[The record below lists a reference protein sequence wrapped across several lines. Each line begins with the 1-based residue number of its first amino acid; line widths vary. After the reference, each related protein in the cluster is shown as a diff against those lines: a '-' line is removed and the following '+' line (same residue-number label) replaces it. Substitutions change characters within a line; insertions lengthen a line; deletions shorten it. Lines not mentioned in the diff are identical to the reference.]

1 MFVLA
6 DEVFTSGTMGEIT
19 KVNSIDGRIIDNRN
33 KSDITLRIYSRFKE
47 LTRREGE
54 SLNF

>member
-1 MFVLA
+1 
-6 DEVFTSGTMGEIT
+6 
-19 KVNSIDGRIIDNRN
+19 VNSIDGRIIDNRN

-54 SLNF
+54 PLNF